1 MSEALKNDI
10 AYMKAMAEDG
20 GRQPIRGGSALFW
33 AGLCFGGVSL
43 VHYGF
48 ITGYL
53 PMPTPWIISASW
65 LLAGVLYALLTVI
78 SIRASIVRYGS
89 GGAMNRLFGSVWSM
103 TGMSIF
109 VIAMCLLLAGS
120 RLGQANILIVALAPT
135 VLVLYGVA
143 WWVSAVISGQNWLKW
158 VCFGTFGGAVLTALT
173 ANQPEQF
180 LVYALCLILFATLPG
195 LKLMSAE
202 RG

>member
-10 AYMKAMAEDG
+10 AYMKALAEDG
-20 GRQPIRGGSALFW
+20 GRQPIRGGGALFW
-33 AGLCFGGVSL
+33 AGLCFGAASL

-48 ITGYL
+48 ITGLL
-53 PMPTPWIISASW
+53 PMPTPWIISVSW
-65 LLAGVLYALLTVI
+65 LGAGAIYALLSIV
-78 SIRASIVRYGS
+78 SIRASIARYGS
-89 GGAMNRLFGSVWSM
+89 GGAMNRLFGAVWSM
-103 TGMSIF
+103 TGVSIF
-109 VIAMCLLLAGS
+109 IIAMCLLLAGN
-120 RLGQANILIVALAPT
+120 RLGHTDILIAGLAPT
-135 VLVLYGVA
+135 ILVLYGVA

-158 VCFGTFGGAVLTALT
+158 VCFGTFGGAILTALT
-173 ANQPEQF
+173 ANEPEQF